1 MNIFVYSRIIIIG
14 NNGSGKSF
22 LAKELSDITGLP
34 IIHLDVEFWGPNWEQ
49 PTKEK
54 WIMKQNELISKEKW
68 IIDGNHTGTMELRFK
83 SADLI
88 IFLDIN
94 RLVCLLGVFRRYG
107 KKRSDMPQHLEER
120 FDLEFF
126 KFLKGLW
133 TFNKTRKRTIMKLHE
148 KYLHKSFFVIDSR
161 RKMKKFLNQWRDE
174 KAKHINP
181 AL

>member
-1 MNIFVYSRIIIIG
+1 MIILNIFEYSRIIIIG

-22 LAKELSDITGLP
+22 LAKELSAITGLP
-34 IIHLDVEFWGPNWEQ
+34 IVHLDVEFWRPNWEK

-54 WIMKQNELISKEKW
+54 WIMKQNELMSNKKW

-126 KFLKGLW
+126 KFLRGLW
-133 TFNKTRKRTIMKLHE
+133 TFNKTRKHTILELQE
-148 KYLHKSFFVIDSR
+148 KYSHKPFFTLRSR
-161 RKMKKFLNQWRDE
+161 AEVNNLLNQLRE
-174 KAKHINP
+174 KKVDK
-181 AL
+181 LL